1 MKGNILLNGDYRPLF
16 SGHETFTL
24 RYGWLKKAADAV
36 IARCEDEGNKSIFLD
51 DSAITTFG
59 VGKNMVK
66 SMRHW
71 SVACGIISE
80 EAKTGQLSLTK
91 LGQFL
96 FNKTNGADP
105 FLEHPS
111 STWLLHWNLC
121 SGYTQKNLKT
131 TWYWAFNCFNRT
143 TFERRELVEGLL
155 NLADKQGWERV
166 SQMTVQRDVECFVR
180 SYENRLGVDSA
191 VEDNLDSIFSEL
203 GLIQGD
209 RSKFTFMYGE
219 KTSLAMEVF
228 IYALLQY
235 WDTQNQQ
242 NTLSYESVAHNIG
255 SPGRVFL
262 LDEFDLAERLIALEE
277 ITNGA
282 LAWSETAGL
291 KQILRKK
298 QITQEETFSLLD
310 QLYRKKKT
318 AGNDHAA

>member
-1 MKGNILLNGDYRPLF
+1 MKGNILLGEDYRPLF
-16 SGHETFTL
+16 SGHETFPL

-36 IARCEDEGNKSIFLD
+36 IERSNEDGNRAIFLD

-71 SVACGIISE
+71 SVACGIIAE
-80 EAKTGQLSLTK
+80 EAKTGQLSLTE

-96 FNKTNGADP
+96 FNKANGADP

-121 SGYTQKNLKT
+121 SGYAPKNLKT

-155 NLADKQGWERV
+155 SLAEKQGWERV
-166 SQMTVQRDVECFVR
+166 SHMTVQRDVECFVR
-180 SYENRLGVDSA
+180 SYENHLGTDSA
-191 VEDNLDSIFSEL
+191 VEDNLDSIFAEL
-203 GLIQGD
+203 GLIQGE
-209 RSKFTFMYGE
+209 RGKFTFMYGE
-219 KTSLAMEVF
+219 KTSLTMEVF

-235 WDTQNQQ
+235 WDTQNKQ

-262 LDEFDLAERLIALEE
+262 LDEFDLAERLIALED

-282 LAWSETAGL
+282 LVWSETAGL
-291 KQILRKK
+291 KQVLRKK
-298 QITQEETFSLLD
+298 QVTQEEIFSLLA
-310 QLYRKKKT
+310 QLYKIKNT